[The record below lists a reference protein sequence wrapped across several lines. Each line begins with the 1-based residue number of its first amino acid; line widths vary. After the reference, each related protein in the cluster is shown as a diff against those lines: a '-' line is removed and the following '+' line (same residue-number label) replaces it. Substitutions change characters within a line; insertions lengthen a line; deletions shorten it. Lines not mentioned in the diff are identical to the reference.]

1 MSEATENPEVE
12 NENDELEIEVVDD
25 VPEDQKPRRA
35 EDAKPNVPED
45 DEIENY
51 SESVQKRIK
60 QLKFEFH
67 EAERQKAAAA
77 REREEAVKYAQQVLE
92 QNRKLQEQLQK
103 GQSAVVEQAKGRLEV
118 EVASARAAYKAAYEA
133 GDADALADAQEKLID
148 LRGRMMQLQTYR
160 PPQPE
165 RVADVRTPQPQP
177 QQPQV
182 QLSPRQRDWLS
193 KNDWYGKDGRMTG
206 FALGVHEELMQRG
219 VDPDSEKYY
228 SEVDAAM
235 RQHFADRFSD
245 GESEVSAP
253 VKKAAPVVAPAA
265 RNAKTPRKVQL
276 TATQDALR
284 KRLGLTR
291 EQYVAQLLKEARNG

>member
-133 GDADALADAQEKLID
+133 GDADALADAHEKLID